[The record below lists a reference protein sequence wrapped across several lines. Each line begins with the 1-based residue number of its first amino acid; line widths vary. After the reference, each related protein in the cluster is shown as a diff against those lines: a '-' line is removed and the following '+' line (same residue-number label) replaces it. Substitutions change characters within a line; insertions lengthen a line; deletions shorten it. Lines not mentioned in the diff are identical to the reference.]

1 MSELR
6 VSSFAEA
13 QALANEF
20 SVASEQLQAL
30 IAFTDRVG
38 GEMQGIWEGAAIE
51 NFMANYEEIKSA
63 LAKLVPIVAE
73 MKSEADQ
80 KLEALIAANQ

>member
-1 MSELR
+1 MNEVR
-6 VSSFAEA
+6 VGSFAEA
-13 QALANEF
+13 MALSNEF
-20 SVASEQLQAL
+20 AVASEQLQAL

-51 NFMANYEEIKSA
+51 NFMANYAEIKTA
-63 LAKLVPIVAE
+63 LNKMVPIVAE
-73 MKSEADQ
+73 MKIEADQ